1 MRRLLASLLVLM
13 LLMAAFPV
21 AAQEAAEAAAPAD
34 APGLTIFVILLGLTA
49 ILGTGGYLV
58 WRERNRGEG

>member
-1 MRRLLASLLVLM
+1 MRRLFASLLVLM
-13 LLMAAFPV
+13 LWVAAFPV
-21 AAQEAAEAAAPAD
+21 VAQDAAPAAAPAD

-49 ILGTGGYLV
+49 VVGTGGYLV